1 MKALTEKRTV
11 VMINKSALVYDDLMQ
26 KIDAE
31 VYQLGTYLPSENQL
45 CDLYG
50 ISRETGRK
58 ALATL
63 AENGYIQKIRGKGSL
78 VIEHRQYEFPVSGI
92 VSYKELAQK
101 LHIATENVVY
111 GYDPKATLPI
121 AAFASLGVDL
131 TEEPVT
137 AIKRVRVIDDEPDII
152 DKDYILK
159 SVIPDVPRKA
169 AEDSLYAYFEDELGL
184 EIGYAT
190 KEITMEP
197 ANAEDRAELNLDPG
211 AYMAVVRSVTSL
223 TDARAFQFTESRHRA
238 DKFRF
243 RDFARR
249 QRKPM

>member
-1 MKALTEKRTV
+1 ML
-11 VMINKSALVYDDLMQ
+11 NKSALVYDDLMQ
-26 KIDAE
+26 KIDQE
-31 VYQLGTYLPSENQL
+31 VYELGTYLPSENQL
-45 CDLYG
+45 CQLYG

-58 ALATL
+58 ALGLL

-101 LHIATENVVY
+101 MHVTTENLVY
-111 GYDPKATLPI
+111 SFESPVALPVQ
-121 AAFASLGVDL
+121 AFASLGGEVKPV
-131 TEEPVT
+131 PVT
-137 AIKRVRVIDDEPDII
+137 AIKRVRIIDGEPDII
-152 DKDYILK
+152 DKDYILT
-159 SVIPDVPRKA
+159 SVVPDIPKRA
-169 AEDSLYAYFEDELGL
+169 AADSLYAYFEGELGL
-184 EIGYAT
+184 DIAYAT

-197 ANAEDRAELNLDPG
+197 ANSEDREQLGLDKG

-223 TDARAFQFTESRHRA
+223 ADATAFQYTESRHRA

-249 QRKPM
+249 TK